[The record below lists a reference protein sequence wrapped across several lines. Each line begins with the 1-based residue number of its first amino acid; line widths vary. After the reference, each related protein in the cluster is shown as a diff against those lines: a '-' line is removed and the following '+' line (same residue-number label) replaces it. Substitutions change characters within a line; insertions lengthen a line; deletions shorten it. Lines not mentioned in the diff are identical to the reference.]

1 MADIFIDSE
10 KSVEK
15 KHDVTFVIRG
25 SKYAVKARKYGEE
38 LALQLGFPDNQQK
51 MIATAIWE
59 LCCHI
64 IDHAGRGKISIALVQ
79 TKDEQGILIEARD
92 KGEVLDEPK
101 TLKLGGRESDESLGL
116 GLEGMQ
122 RFMDDFEIF
131 TDPVK
136 GTAVMMSKWTEHA
149 AHGSE

>member
-15 KHDVTFVIRG
+15 KHNVTFVIRG
-25 SKYAVKARKYGEE
+25 SEYAVKARKYGVE
-38 LALQLGFPDNQQK
+38 LALRLGDPDNQRN
-51 MIATAIWE
+51 MIVAAICE
-59 LCCHI
+59 LCWHI
-64 IDHAGRGKISIALVQ
+64 IDHEGRRKISIALVE
-79 TKDEQGILIEARD
+79 TKDEQGILIEVRD
-92 KGEVLDEPK
+92 KGEVLDDPK
-101 TLKLGGRESDESLGL
+101 TLKLGGRESDQSLGL